1 MVVQPHGP
9 KSRQPSAS
17 IDGQAG
23 AIPICLPTLQKQHLY
38 EAEAVVRLSPKR
50 LSFDNVGEKG
60 VQGVHEGSGL
70 KHPPGTDVRAPS
82 SSRLGDIVDA
92 GGSKRPPPP
101 PPPGP
106 PPPPPSS
113 KRSTAVLVAATGSGG
128 GLVTAT
134 SSAGGDCI
142 SDKPLPLT
150 AAEASAIA
158 IAAPSKRLSPHCQSS
173 SSRRPQLPH
182 PRPLRCSISS
192 SSSRRPQLPHPWPL
206 SCPSS
211 SSSSSSGILLALAP
225 RASHR

>member
-150 AAEASAIA
+150 AAAASAIA
-158 IAAPSKRLSPHCQSS
+158 IAAPSKQANSPPPPPGPPPPPPLAKAGPE
-173 SSRRPQLPH
+173 RPPPPPPPPPPGPPPAPPALQPGTANRVQTMILELF
-182 PRPLRCSISS
+182 RE
-192 SSSRRPQLPHPWPL
+192 Q
-206 SCPSS
+206 
-211 SSSSSSGILLALAP
+211 ILL
-225 RASHR
+225 